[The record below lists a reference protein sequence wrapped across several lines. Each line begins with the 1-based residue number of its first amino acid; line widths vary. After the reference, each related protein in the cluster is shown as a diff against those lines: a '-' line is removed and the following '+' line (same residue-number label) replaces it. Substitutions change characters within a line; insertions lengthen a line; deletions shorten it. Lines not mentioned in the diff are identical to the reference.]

1 MKLLF
6 VHQNFPGQF
15 RRLAPWFASDARH
28 EVVTLGERH
37 ANRPV
42 NFPRM
47 RHLFYE
53 KPESASKT
61 THHYLREL
69 EAAVRRGQSAVRV
82 AMALRKEGYRP
93 DVIYAHPAW
102 GESLYLKEIFPQ
114 AKLLNY
120 YEFYYRYKGSDVG
133 FDPEYPS
140 TLDDLLRTP
149 TRNSTQL
156 LSFASADAGVSP
168 TVWQRDQYP
177 PFWRAGIS
185 VIHEGVDTEA
195 LQPDPQ
201 AVLRL
206 EKPKMEFRRGD
217 EVITYVSRNLEPY
230 RGFHVFMRALP
241 EILRRCPRAHVLIVG
256 GDGVSYGRRLQ
267 EGQTYRKKLLAE
279 VGADLDLARVHFLG
293 TLPYS
298 QYLQVLQVSSV
309 HVYLTYPFVLS
320 WSMLEAMA
328 TGCLVIGSRT
338 PPVEEVLRDG
348 ENGLLVDFH
357 SPAKLAARVEEA
369 VKNNDYF
376 KPLREQARATVVERY
391 DWRTVCRPQQVA
403 LIEALAAG
411 ATGREAAATP
421 APRGSQRRGGPP
433 KTGSAGKR
441 R

>member
-28 EVVTLGERH
+28 EVVTLSERH

-47 RHLFYE
+47 RHLFYDT
-53 KPESASKT
+53 PQGASKT
-61 THHYLREL
+61 THHYVQSL
-69 EAAVRRGQSAVRV
+69 ESAVRRGQAVVRV
-82 AMALRKEGYRP
+82 AMALRKEGYAP

-102 GESLYLKEIFPQ
+102 GEALYLKEIFPKS
-114 AKLLNY
+114 KLLNY
-120 YEFYYRYKGSDVG
+120 YEFYYRYRGSDVG

-149 TRNSTQL
+149 TRNATQL
-156 LSFASADAGVSP
+156 LSFAASDAGVSP
-168 TVWQRDQYP
+168 TEWQKSQYP
-177 PFWRAGIS
+177 PFWRDVIS

-195 LQPDPQ
+195 VGPAPQ

-206 EKPKMEFRRGD
+206 AKPGLEFRRGD

-241 EILRRCPRAHVLIVG
+241 VIQRRCPRAHVLIVG
-256 GDGVSYGRRLQ
+256 GDGVSYGRRAP
-267 EGQTYRKKLLAE
+267 EGRTYRKKLLDE
-279 VGADLDLARVHFLG
+279 VGADLDLSRIHFLG
-293 TLPYS
+293 NLPYS

-328 TGCLVIGSRT
+328 AGCLVIGSRT
-338 PPVEEVLRDG
+338 PPVEEVIRDG

-376 KPLREQARATVVERY
+376 KPLRELARATIVERY
-391 DWRTVCRPQQVA
+391 DWRTLCRPQQVA
-403 LIEALAAG
+403 LIESLAAG
-411 ATGREAAATP
+411 ATGREAAVGP
-421 APRGSQRRGGPP
+421 RRGGSAG
-433 KTGSAGKR
+433 TGTAGKR